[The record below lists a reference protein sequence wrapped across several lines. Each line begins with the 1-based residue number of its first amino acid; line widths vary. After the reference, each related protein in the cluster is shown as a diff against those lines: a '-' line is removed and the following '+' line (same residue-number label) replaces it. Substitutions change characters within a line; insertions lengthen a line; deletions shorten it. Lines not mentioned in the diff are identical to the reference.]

1 MAKKLSGVS
10 TPPDESATRD
20 PVAEMAATL
29 TAPVDLVYIG
39 PPATESPRY
48 GALEPGRVYPEQDL
62 TFAAYLLV
70 RHPEFWMPGS
80 K

>member
-1 MAKKLSGVS
+1 MEASVS
-10 TPPDESATRD
+10 SD
-20 PVAEMAATL
+20 PVGELAATL

-70 RHPEFWMPGS
+70 RHPEFWMLGS